1 MQLQRKIEQNQQ
13 FNIWDWILVVGTVVS
28 PMTEFRVWKVG
39 PGETLVMLWCFR
51 YFGKLFSLSLK
62 DLLPRFWLLYLPVIA
77 LGTSFCMFAYRAEA
91 SPSGLLTF
99 FYFALI
105 SCLIFIG
112 LYDRSTDQIKR
123 IIYLVGIL
131 TGFWYLYLYY
141 YSRYISYYLLGV
153 RLWYGGVRFTG
164 GATNPHQLA
173 TLVGAALFIN
183 IIHLADR
190 SRSVREKI
198 ISAISAAMCL
208 FVAIQINSS
217 TLVVTIVVTLS
228 LFLYYLSLNH
238 LQTRSQKWIATSVLL
253 IVFSVLIGI
262 FRERLFDY
270 VFEWIES
277 DANGRG
283 RFDIFASIGGT
294 LRKNWLFGLGPGL
307 HGLDGTIE
315 YHNAY
320 LEILAMGGIVGFGI
334 FIAFSVRL
342 FSLLMTEPIMLFAVI
357 PLFAYG
363 LGGFSMRRLCFW
375 IIISM
380 IVAYSKQRKQELSDH
395 NDTPQ
400 QSDFQL
406 RRTAKPQFEA
416 RT

>member
-1 MQLQRKIEQNQQ
+1 MQLQRKPEQNKQ
-13 FNIWDWILVVGTVVS
+13 FNIWDWILVIGTVIS

-39 PGETLVMLWCFR
+39 PGEALVMLWCIR
-51 YFGKLFSLSLK
+51 YFGKFFSLSLK
-62 DLLPRFWLLYLPVIA
+62 DLLPRFWILYLPVIA
-77 LGTSFCMFAYRAEA
+77 LGTGFCMLAYRTEA

-105 SCLIFIG
+105 SCLIYVG
-112 LYDRSTDQIKR
+112 LSDRSAEQIKR

-131 TGFWYLYLYY
+131 TGVWYLYLYY
-141 YSRYISYYLLGV
+141 YSRYISYYFHGV
-153 RLWYGGVRFTG
+153 RLWYGGVRFSG

-190 SRSVREKI
+190 SRTVKEKI
-198 ISAISAAMCL
+198 IPAISAAMCL

-217 TLVVTIVVTLS
+217 TLVVTIIVTLS
-228 LFLYYLSLNH
+228 LFLYHLSLNH

-262 FRERLFDY
+262 FREKLFDY

-294 LRKNWLFGLGPGL
+294 LRKNWLFGLGPGM

-320 LEILAMGGIVGFGI
+320 LEILAMGGIVGLGI
-334 FIAFSVRL
+334 FIVFSIRL
-342 FSLLMTEPIMLFAVI
+342 FQLLMTEPAILYTVI
-357 PLFAYG
+357 PLYAYG

-375 IIISM
+375 IIVSM
-380 IVAYSKQRKQELSDH
+380 TAVYSARKKQALSEE
-395 NDTPQ
+395 NDTQPQ
-400 QSDFQL
+400 PDLQL
-406 RRTAKPQFEA
+406 RRAVKPRFEA
-416 RT
+416 RP

>member
-1 MQLQRKIEQNQQ
+1 MQLQRKPEQNKQ
-13 FNIWDWILVVGTVVS
+13 FNIWDWILVVGTVIS

-39 PGETLVMLWCFR
+39 PGEALVLLWCIR
-51 YFGKLFSLSLK
+51 YFGKFFSLSLK
-62 DLLPRFWLLYLPVIA
+62 DLLPRFWILYLPVIA
-77 LGTSFCMFAYRAEA
+77 LGTGFCMLAYRAEA

-105 SCLIFIG
+105 SCLIYVG
-112 LYDRSTDQIKR
+112 LSDRSAEQIKR

-131 TGFWYLYLYY
+131 TGVWYLYLYY
-141 YSRYISYYLLGV
+141 YSRYISYYFHGV
-153 RLWYGGVRFTG
+153 RLWYGGVRFSG

-183 IIHLADR
+183 IIHLADH
-190 SRSVREKI
+190 SRTVKEKI
-198 ISAISAAMCL
+198 IPAISAAMCL

-217 TLVVTIVVTLS
+217 TLVVTIIVTLS
-228 LFLYYLSLNH
+228 LFLYHLSLNH

-262 FRERLFDY
+262 FREKLFDY

-294 LRKNWLFGLGPGL
+294 LRKNWLFGLGPGM

-320 LEILAMGGIVGFGI
+320 LEILAMGGIVGLGI
-334 FIAFSVRL
+334 FIVFSIRL
-342 FSLLMTEPIMLFAVI
+342 FQLLMTEPAILYTVI
-357 PLFAYG
+357 PLYAYG

-375 IIISM
+375 IIVSM
-380 IVAYSKQRKQELSDH
+380 TAVYSARKKQALSEE
-395 NDTPQ
+395 NDTQPQ
-400 QSDFQL
+400 PDLQL
-406 RRTAKPQFEA
+406 RRAVKPRFEA
-416 RT
+416 RP

>member
-1 MQLQRKIEQNQQ
+1 MQLQRKPEQNKQ
-13 FNIWDWILVVGTVVS
+13 FNIWDWILVVGTVIS

-39 PGETLVMLWCFR
+39 PGEALVMLWCIR
-51 YFGKLFSLSLK
+51 YFGKFFSLSLK
-62 DLLPRFWLLYLPVIA
+62 DLLPRFWILYLPVIA
-77 LGTSFCMFAYRAEA
+77 LGTGFCMLAYRTEA

-105 SCLIFIG
+105 SCLIYVG
-112 LYDRSTDQIKR
+112 LSDRSADQIKR

-131 TGFWYLYLYY
+131 TGVWYLYLYY
-141 YSRYISYYLLGV
+141 YSRYISYYFHGV
-153 RLWYGGVRFTG
+153 RLWYGGVRFSG

-190 SRSVREKI
+190 SRTVKEKI
-198 ISAISAAMCL
+198 IPAISAAMCL

-217 TLVVTIVVTLS
+217 TLVVTIIVTLS
-228 LFLYYLSLNH
+228 LFLYHLSLNH

-262 FRERLFDY
+262 FREKLFDY

-294 LRKNWLFGLGPGL
+294 LRKNWLFGLGPGM

-320 LEILAMGGIVGFGI
+320 LEILAMGGIVGLGI
-334 FIAFSVRL
+334 FIVFSIRL
-342 FSLLMTEPIMLFAVI
+342 FQLLMTEPAILYTVI
-357 PLFAYG
+357 PLYAYG

-375 IIISM
+375 IIVSM
-380 IVAYSKQRKQELSDH
+380 TAVYCARKKQALSEE
-395 NDTPQ
+395 NDTQPQ
-400 QSDFQL
+400 PDLQL
-406 RRTAKPQFEA
+406 RRAVKPRFEA
-416 RT
+416 RP